1 MFHGNL
7 ETATLDIKWL
17 PTGYELR
24 SVRLPRGGCDTFPTM
39 PLSKNNSAALRQLL
53 TLLVCAALAWSLAGC
68 AALDPQ
74 HVLTRHIGNPAP
86 ADGAA
91 LDVASRQQAFD
102 FVWGRIN
109 EAYVDP
115 YFKGV
120 NWQQVGTDH
129 RDQILTAPNDALFW
143 KRLDIMVAE
152 LGDAHTRVLSPRHYT
167 AYKDKQTVTT
177 GLSLARLNSD
187 IVVVAVAKDS
197 AGEKAGIAK
206 GQKLLTIDGL
216 DATDW
221 WQQQTLKA
229 RKNSTL
235 RAQFNSVKRSFN
247 RGDPEY
253 PKDNVSVRLERADTT
268 QFDAVLARGV
278 RPYKDALT
286 TQILPSGLG
295 YLRLTGFD
303 LKLLPSVL
311 SAFKKLK
318 DAPALVID
326 LRGNS
331 GGAVL
336 LATEMMNYLVQGEV
350 VLGKK
355 VTRSGQAPSLFFG
368 LLRLGSMD
376 LKLQGVKAP
385 YLAPVVVLVD
395 SESASSSELFAGSLQ
410 SMGRAEIVGETT
422 CGCLLGYLGYANVPG
437 GGALSYSELDM
448 VPALGKRIEGVGVIP
463 DHAVALSR
471 QDLIDG
477 KDRALERAIQV
488 LETRLGR

>member
-1 MFHGNL
+1 MG
-7 ETATLDIKWL
+7 IKWL

-24 SVRLPRGGCDTFPTM
+24 SVHLPRHGCDTFNAM
-39 PLSKNNSAALRQLL
+39 PLSKNNFVALRQLH

-74 HVLTRHIGNPAP
+74 HVLTRHIGNAAP
-86 ADGAA
+86 ADGTA
-91 LDVASRQQAFD
+91 LDVVSRQQAFD

-109 EAYVDP
+109 DAYVDP
-115 YFKGV
+115 YFNGV
-120 NWQQVGTDH
+120 NWRQVGTDH
-129 RDQILTAPNDALFW
+129 RDKILAAPSDALFW
-143 KRLDIMVAE
+143 KHLDIMVAE
-152 LGDAHTRVLSPRHYT
+152 LGDAHTRVLSPRQYT

-177 GLSLARLNSD
+177 GLSLARLNGD
-187 IVVVAVAKDS
+187 IVVVAVAKNS

-206 GQKLLTIDGL
+206 GHKLLTIDGL
-216 DATDW
+216 NAPDW

-229 RKNSTL
+229 RKNSTA
-235 RAQFNSVKRSFN
+235 RAQLNSVKRSFN
-247 RGDPEY
+247 RGDPEN
-253 PKDNVSVRLERADTT
+253 PKDSITVRSERADMT
-268 QFDAVLARGV
+268 QFEAVLARGV
-278 RPYKDALT
+278 RPYKDTLT
-286 TQILPSGLG
+286 TQILPSGFG
-295 YLRLTGFD
+295 YIRLTGFD
-303 LKLLPSVL
+303 LKLWPSVL
-311 SAFKKLK
+311 PAFKKLQ
-318 DAPALVID
+318 DVPALVID

-350 VLGKK
+350 MLGKK

-368 LLRLGSMD
+368 LLKLGSMD
-376 LKLQGVKAP
+376 LKLQGVKSP

-448 VPALGKRIEGVGVIP
+448 VPTDGKRIEGVGVIP
-463 DHAVALSR
+463 DHALALSR

>member
-1 MFHGNL
+1 MFYGNW
-7 ETATLDIKWL
+7 ETAPQKALWL
-17 PTGYELR
+17 LTGYELR
-24 SVRLPRGGCDTFPTM
+24 PHGNSRCDTFPTM
-39 PLSKNNSAALRQLL
+39 HRIH
-53 TLLVCAALAWSLAGC
+53 TLLVGFALSFLLVGC

-74 HVLTRHIGNPAP
+74 HVLTRHIGNAAP

-91 LDVASRQQAFD
+91 LDTATRQQAFD
-102 FVWGRIN
+102 FVWSRIH

-115 YFKGV
+115 QFNGV
-120 NWQQVGTDH
+120 NWQQVGADH
-129 RDQILTAPNDALFW
+129 RAPILAAATDAVFW
-143 KRLDIMVAE
+143 KNLDTMVAE
-152 LGDAHTRVLSPRHYT
+152 LGDAHTRVLSPRQYAT
-167 AYKDKQTVTT
+167 YKDKQTVGT
-177 GLSLARLNSD
+177 GLSLARLND
-187 IVVVAVAKDS
+187 EIVVMNVAKDS

-206 GQKLLTIDGL
+206 GHKLLTIDGL
-216 DATDW
+216 EATDW

-229 RKNSTL
+229 RKNSTP
-235 RAQFNSVKRSFN
+235 RAQMNSIKRSFN

-253 PKDNVSVRLERADTT
+253 PKDSIRVRIERADLT
-268 QFDAVLARGV
+268 QFDAELTRGV
-278 RPYKDALT
+278 RPYKDTLT

-303 LKLLPSVL
+303 LKLLPSV
-311 SAFKKLK
+311 SPAFKQIKNT
-318 DAPALVID
+318 PALVID

-350 VLGKK
+350 ILGKK
-355 VTRSGQAPSLFFG
+355 VTRSGQAPSLLFG
-368 LLRLGSMD
+368 LLRLGSMEI
-376 LKLQGVKAP
+376 KLQGVKAP

-395 SESASSSELFAGSLQ
+395 GDSASSSELFAGSLQ
-410 SMGRAEIVGETT
+410 NIGRAEIVGETT

-448 VPALGKRIEGVGVIP
+448 VPTHGKRIEGVGVIT

-488 LETRLGR
+488 LEARLGR

>member
-1 MFHGNL
+1 MVTDRVR
-7 ETATLDIKWL
+7 TA
-17 PTGYELR
+17 P
-24 SVRLPRGGCDTFPTM
+24 GCDTFPAM
-39 PLSKNNSAALRQLL
+39 HRIH
-53 TLLVCAALAWSLAGC
+53 TLLFGFTLSFLLVGC

-74 HVLTRHIGNPAP
+74 HVVTRHIGSAAP

-91 LDVASRQQAFD
+91 LDATTRQRAFD
-102 FVWGRIN
+102 FVWSRIN

-115 YFKGV
+115 HFNGV
-120 NWQQVGTDH
+120 NWQQVGAEH
-129 RDQILTAPNDALFW
+129 QAQILMAPTDAIFW
-143 KRLDIMVAE
+143 KNLDTMAAE
-152 LGDAHTRVLSPRHYT
+152 LGDAHTRVLSPRQYA

-177 GLSLARLNSD
+177 GLSLVSMNSD

-197 AGEKAGIAK
+197 AGEKAGVAR
-206 GQKLLTIDGL
+206 GHKLLTIDGL
-216 DATDW
+216 EATDW

-229 RKNSTL
+229 RKSSTL
-235 RAQFNSVKRSFN
+235 RAQSNSVKRSFN
-247 RGDPEY
+247 RGDPEH
-253 PKDNVSVRLERADTT
+253 PKDSISVRLERADST

-278 RPYKDALT
+278 RPYKDTLA

-311 SAFKKLK
+311 PAFNQLK
-318 DAPALVID
+318 DTPALVID

-350 VLGKK
+350 MLGKK
-355 VTRSGQAPSLFFG
+355 VTRSGQAPSLLFG
-368 LLRLGSMD
+368 LLRLGSME

-395 SESASSSELFAGSLQ
+395 GDSASASELFAGSLQ
-410 SMGRAEIVGETT
+410 NIGRAKIVGETT

-437 GGALSYSELDM
+437 GGGLSYSELDM
-448 VPALGKRIEGVGVIP
+448 VPTKGERIEGIGVIP
-463 DHAVALSR
+463 DYAVALSR

-477 KDRALERAIQV
+477 KDRALARAVQI
-488 LETRLGR
+488 LESRLGR